1 MGICASSDE
10 SGDKINTLVDTP
22 DQVAPKEAVSNK
34 QQSSVP

>member
-10 SGDKINTLVDTP
+10 LGDKKNTLIDTP

-34 QQSSVP
+34 EQSSVS